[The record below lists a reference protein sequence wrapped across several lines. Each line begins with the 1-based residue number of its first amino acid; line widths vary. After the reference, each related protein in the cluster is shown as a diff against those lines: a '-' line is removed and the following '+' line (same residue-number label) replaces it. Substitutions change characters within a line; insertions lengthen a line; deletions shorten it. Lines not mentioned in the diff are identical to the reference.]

1 MDIFILGGARTPS
14 GSYLGSLSSVSAPE
28 LGAVAISGALE
39 KANIKKEN
47 VDEVAMG
54 HVVQAGTPQSLAQH
68 FAPFAS
74 KDGTSLQNGPRR
86 ASRRLLVHSCLLVG
100 R

>member
-1 MDIFILGGARTPS
+1 MDIFILGWARTPS

-39 KANIKKEN
+39 KANIKKES

-54 HVVQAGTPQSLAQH
+54 HVVQAGTGQAPARQASI
-68 FAPFAS
+68 FAGLPES
-74 KDGTSLQNGPRR
+74 TPTN
-86 ASRRLLVHSCLLVG
+86 LLNPC
-100 R
+100 